1 MGDIVDTAVAAGSF
15 KTLVAAVQA
24 AGMVETLKG
33 KGPFTVF
40 APDDE
45 AFAKLPAGTVDGLLK
60 NVPRLKAV
68 LMYHVVPGKLTVDEI
83 GQMNSIKTIQG
94 QEVRIDAHK
103 WWHLH
108 MNPKINDAN
117 ITSKD
122 IVTDNGMIHVLN
134 RVLMPNMELTCPV
147 CGMGFMNIEAMNA
160 HTKTAHVVEKAPEP
174 MSPAEVMPVAEK
186 APEPIPGAEVTA
198 EPMPAVEKTPEPLPV
213 VEVIPAVEL
222 PATTKVTEGVFE
234 ILLDAADKFRFHLKA
249 ANGQIIAI
257 SQSYGTKESAI
268 KGIAS
273 IKKNAPIAKI
283 ADLTTAGRTMP
294 EPTHAAGIVQDPVFE
309 IQSNA
314 PDKFRFH
321 LKAANGQI
329 IAVSQSYLT
338 RQSTEKGIA
347 SVKKNAPMAKVID
360 HTIAGT

>member
-1 MGDIVDTAVAAGSF
+1 
-15 KTLVAAVQA
+15 
-24 AGMVETLKG
+24 VE
-33 KGPFTVF
+33 
-40 APDDE
+40 
-45 AFAKLPAGTVDGLLK
+45 GLLK

-68 LMYHVVPGKLTVDEI
+68 LMYHVVVGKLTVDEI
-83 GQMNSIKTIQG
+83 GQMYSVKTVQG
-94 QEVRIDAHK
+94 QEVVIDAHK

-122 IVTDNGMIHVLN
+122 IVTDNGIIHVLN

-147 CGMGFMNIEAMNA
+147 CGMGFMSIDAMNA
-160 HTKTAHVVEKAPEP
+160 HTRMGHV
-174 MSPAEVMPVAEK
+174 
-186 APEPIPGAEVTA
+186 
-198 EPMPAVEKTPEPLPV
+198 VEKTPEPMPV
-213 VEVIPAVEL
+213 VEVIPVVEKT
-222 PATTKVTEGVFE
+222 PEPMPVVEVIPVVEMSATAKVTEGVFE
-234 ILLDAADKFRFHLKA
+234 ILFDAAGKFRFHLKA
-249 ANGQIIAI
+249 ANGQIIAV

-273 IKKNAPIAKI
+273 IKKNAPTAKI
-283 ADLTTAGRTMP
+283 ADLTTAGGTMP

-309 IQSNA
+309 IQCNA

-338 RQSTEKGIA
+338 KQSAEKGIA
-347 SVKKNAPMAKVID
+347 SVKTNAPMAKVVD
-360 HTIAGT
+360 HTTAAT